1 MLLYNISYFDF
12 CANCSCH
19 ANYLNNVIKTQAYIE
34 KQVPIE
40 FQCI

>member
-1 MLLYNISYFDF
+1 MPLYNISYFDF
-12 CANCSCH
+12 LCKH
-19 ANYLNNVIKTQAYIE
+19 ANYLSIGIKTKAYIE